1 MQRLKSS
8 FNKNL
13 ITALKLLKKVYF
25 ENKRKKMTFDFKYVY
40 FKRFINRYLK
50 DANINLNINDYS
62 NKNLDKRVYVISYKS
77 EADLLIAYDAIN
89 TPATFALDYRRIKG
103 FYNKQISKFIEA
115 ERIDTLDLKDV
126 ALAFIDIQ
134 REINEN
140 RSFIFQPQLELKGD
154 YIADSFKPVIKTK
167 ANIIPVVIKNSNLLD
182 LNNDL
187 VDVEVNILKE
197 IKYEDYKDLNKIEL
211 CNLVKQKLEE

>member
-50 DANINLNINDYS
+50 DANINLKINDYS
-62 NKNLDKRVYVISYKS
+62 NKKLDKKVYVVNYKS

-115 ERIDTLDLKDV
+115 ERIDTLDIKDV

-140 RSFIFQPQLELKGD
+140 RSFIFQPQLEINKEF
-154 YIADSFKPVIKTK
+154 IADSFKPVIKAK

-211 CNLVKQKLEE
+211 CNFVKQKLEE